1 MCYSNSWPVKIVKL
15 ENIKRGF
22 WIGCLSSSSCKRPV
36 IDQCSVILLHSFK
49 GSWLLWKI
57 FRERQDVLWL
67 WRRLKKVVTAI
78 DQSALRGIV
87 SAIVLIPS
95 AQKSANALTA
105 RTVKIAKKGRLF
117 SHSKNAQFF
126 HKADRCSHDHVIR
139 YSGSRS
145 SLESKKRK
153 TPVNL
158 PSSNRGIPFNRSVQH
173 YKQAQ
178 ALCSQHLTKNVVLAV
193 PLI

>member
-87 SAIVLIPS
+87 SAIVLIPC

-126 HKADRCSHDHVIR
+126 HKADRCSHDHVC
-139 YSGSRS
+139 RS

-173 YKQAQ
+173 YKQVQ
-178 ALCSQHLTKNVVLAV
+178 VLYSQHLTKNVVLAV
-193 PLI
+193 PLL